1 MCGGSKAPFEVCEEF
16 NRYLPNGKMVVIY
29 GMTEIGGAVSV
40 AVIQHNCNSEGKLSH
55 GIQVKII
62 DENGNKCG
70 IGDDGEICVKSQYKV
85 LGYYGNEKATAQV
98 IDNDG
103 FFMTGDIGHFDENG
117 NLYFV
122 DRKKDLL
129 KYCNS
134 QISPVEIEN
143 YLTEVLDIKAACVVG
158 IYDVVC
164 GDLPA
169 AIVVRNE
176 NRDMAKEEIEQLVC
190 GKFWSLY

>member
-1 MCGGSKAPFEVCEEF
+1 MRIFFCGGSKAPPEICEEF
-16 NRYLPNGKMVVIY
+16 NRYLPNGTVAVVY
-29 GMTEIGGAVSV
+29 GLSEIGGSISV
-40 AVIQHNCNSEGKLSH
+40 TVIPDNRCSEGKLSN

-70 IGDDGEICVKSQYKV
+70 IGVDGEICVKSEYKV
-85 LGYYGNEKATAQV
+85 LGYYRNEKATAQV

-103 FFMTGDIGHFDENG
+103 FLLTGDIGHFDESG
-117 NLYFV
+117 YLYFV

-129 KYCNS
+129 KYCSS

-143 YLTEVLDIKAACVVG
+143 YLTEVSGIKAACVVG
-158 IYDVVC
+158 IYDAGC

-169 AIVVRNE
+169 AVVVRNE
-176 NRDMAKEEIEQLVC
+176 NRNITKEEIEQLVC
-190 GKFWSLY
+190 GN